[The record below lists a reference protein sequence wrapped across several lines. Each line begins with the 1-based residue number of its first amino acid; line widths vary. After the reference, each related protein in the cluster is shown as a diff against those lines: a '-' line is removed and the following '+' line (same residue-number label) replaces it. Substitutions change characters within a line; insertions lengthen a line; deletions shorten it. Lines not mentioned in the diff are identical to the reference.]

1 MEGSEGVAAEEE
13 WRGRRRRQLETGKER
28 YGDGRKVGVA
38 RCECDAAVGDRLFF
52 LREANTVRKANG
64 PMPLSFC
71 NALLELVLD
80 Y

>member
-1 MEGSEGVAAEEE
+1 
-13 WRGRRRRQLETGKER
+13 
-28 YGDGRKVGVA
+28 VA